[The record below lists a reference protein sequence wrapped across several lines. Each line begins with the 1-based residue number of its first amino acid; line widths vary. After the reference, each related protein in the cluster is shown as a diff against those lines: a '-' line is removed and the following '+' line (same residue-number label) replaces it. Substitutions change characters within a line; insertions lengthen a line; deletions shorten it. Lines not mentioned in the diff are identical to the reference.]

1 MSLNSSRNT
10 LSTYWQNQTETVS
23 ELLKR
28 LVRSIRYV
36 NIRRYRAVRNEYDRL
51 HDPIISKAYSTM
63 ANRNPPCDGKRHFL
77 T

>member
-1 MSLNSSRNT
+1 MSLNSSNNT

-28 LVRSIRYV
+28 LVHNIRYAS
-36 NIRRYRAVRNEYDRL
+36 RRYRTVRNEYDRL

-63 ANRNPPCDGKRHFL
+63 AARSSPCDGKRHFL